1 MDVAVATDST
11 APGLDP
17 DNALLLAELQRR
29 GLDARPV
36 VWDDPNVDWSACR
49 LCVVRATWDYVQR
62 RAEFLAWAERVAAV
76 TRLANDVAI
85 LRWSS
90 HKSYLRDLDER
101 GVPIVPTEFV
111 DRGTP
116 LSLAELLDARGWRE
130 AVVKPAVSASGRETF
145 KAARGGGLALAQERF
160 ERLVAAEDVLV
171 QAYMAGVTDCGEV
184 SLVYIAGAYSHA
196 LRRRPAAGDFRVQGL
211 YGGTIERV
219 RPRTSELLV
228 ADRVLE
234 AGPRGPLYA
243 RVDILT
249 DGAGELRLNEFEL
262 VEPRLHF
269 ALCREAAARL
279 ADAVCGALRQGR
291 EARVSAA
298 AREQA

>member
-1 MDVAVATDST
+1 MMDVAVATDST

-17 DNALLLAELQRR
+17 DNALFLVELARR

-36 VWDDPNVDWSACR
+36 VWDDAAVDWSAFR
-49 LCVVRATWDYVQR
+49 LCVVRATWDYVLR

-76 TRLANDVAI
+76 TRLGNDAPT
-85 LRWSS
+85 LRWAS

-101 GVPIVPTEFV
+101 GVHIVPTQFV

-116 LSLAELLDARGWRE
+116 LSLAELMDARGWRE

-145 KAARGGGLALAQERF
+145 KAARGDLASAQERF
-160 ERLVAAEDVLV
+160 ERLVAAEDALV
-171 QAYMAGVTDCGEV
+171 QAYMAGVTDSGEV
-184 SLVYIAGAYSHA
+184 SLVYIAGVYSHA

-211 YGGTIERV
+211 YGGSIERV

-243 RVDILT
+243 RVDILE
-249 DGAGELRLNEFEL
+249 DGAGELRLNEYEL

-269 ALCREAAARL
+269 ALCREAAARF
-279 ADAVCGALRQGR
+279 ADAVCGALRGTK
-291 EARVSAA
+291 EARVRAA
-298 AREQA
+298 AQEQA